1 MEINLLDEYKQLLD
15 QFFSLFIEI
24 KEVFSI
30 NLNDAFK
37 SNNFNKIISHKFL
50 LDTEL
55 ILLQYNNDINKIL
68 QLKSF
73 QENINNINQLTSENN
88 LFIKYC
94 LQYEKILES
103 DLIINK
109 EEENEE
115 IIEGHFSQNKFFF
128 EFFII

>member
-1 MEINLLDEYKQLLD
+1 MEVNLLDEYKQLLD

-109 EEENEE
+109 N
-115 IIEGHFSQNKFFF
+115 FYRKN
-128 EFFII
+128 FIL